1 MKPLQTYIQESIFDD
16 EDVISKE
23 TDKTLKVNILDNIL
37 HAKSF
42 KEYEQQITNLKD
54 SLEKEIGSISK
65 GSKSVRFERYGVYLM
80 ILHRDSNLIYKQKEG
95 ALEHSRVYIGT
106 PYDAITYQIQAVERQ
121 FGRRDCIEN
130 GRGYKG
136 IKFYHKSLC
145 EIVNSWM
152 SADLYVYKI
161 NGTDYEGM
169 LDYMKN
175 QKPWDMNLI

>member
-1 MKPLQTYIQESIFDD
+1 MKSLYSCIRESIFDD

-23 TDKTLKVNILDNIL
+23 TDKVLKVGILDKIL
-37 HAKSF
+37 KAKSF

-54 SLEKEIGSISK
+54 LLEKEIGSISK
-65 GSKSVRFERYGVYLM
+65 GGKSVRFERYGVYLM

-95 ALEHSRVYIGT
+95 ALEHSGVYIGT
-106 PYDAITYQIQAVERQ
+106 PYDAITYLIQAIERQ

-130 GRGYKG
+130 GSGYKG
-136 IKFYHKSLC
+136 IKFYYKNLC
-145 EIVNSWM
+145 TAVNSWM

-161 NGTDYEGM
+161 NDTDYEGM

-175 QKPWDMNLI
+175 LKPYDMNLI

>member
-23 TDKTLKVNILDNIL
+23 TDKALKVNILDNIL
-37 HAKSF
+37 NSKSF

-65 GSKSVRFERYGVYLM
+65 GGKSVRFEKYGTYLI
-80 ILHRDSNLIYKQKEG
+80 ILRRDLNLIYRQKDD
-95 ALEHSRVYIGT
+95 ALVHSRVYIGT
-106 PYDAITYQIQAVERQ
+106 PHDDITYQISAVERQ

-130 GRGYKG
+130 GKGYKG
-136 IKFYHKSLC
+136 IKSYYKNLC
-145 EIVNSWM
+145 ETVNSWL